1 MGHGFL
7 SSLGRQASEAR
18 DTAEDYGRYGRR
30 RLRRGMYE
38 ARHAGRRLRERGED
52 TRGELRRLWS
62 QLEDL
67 VERRITPAASDAARA
82 AGDYARE
89 GRDMALDMADH
100 LRDAAR
106 ARPLVAI
113 GIAVAATWI
122 VASLLNARRH
132 Q

>member
-7 SSLGRQASEAR
+7 SSLGRQADEAR
-18 DTAEDYGRYGRR
+18 DTAEDYGRYARR
-30 RLRRGMYE
+30 RLRRGVNE
-38 ARHAGRRLRERGED
+38 ARYAGRRLRERGED
-52 TRGELRRLWS
+52 THGELRRLWS

-67 VERRITPAASDAARA
+67 VERRIAPAASDAAHA

-89 GRDMALDMADH
+89 GRDMALDMADQ
-100 LRDAAR
+100 LRSATR

-122 VASLLNARRH
+122 VASLLNSRRH
-132 Q
+132 H

>member
-7 SSLGRQASEAR
+7 SSLGRQASEAS
-18 DTAEDYGRYGRR
+18 DTAEDYGRYARR
-30 RLRRGMYE
+30 RLRRGMHE
-38 ARHAGRRLRERGED
+38 ARYAGRRLRERGED

-67 VERRITPAASDAARA
+67 VERRITPAASDAARVA
-82 AGDYARE
+82 SDYARE
-89 GRDMALDMADH
+89 GRDMALDMADQ
-100 LRDAAR
+100 LRSAAR
-106 ARPLVAI
+106 ARPLIAI